1 MLKSDMELKIKELE
15 KRVLELENLPNDI
28 SVNRVRSVIGKDKHN
43 RNIDC
48 NIYQGIVGIDTKTIN
63 FEFSQS
69 IKLVPNSANAFCI
82 EFVN

>member
-1 MLKSDMELKIKELE
+1 MLKADLE
-15 KRVLELENLPNDI
+15 KEILRLEARVKELENLPNDI
-28 SVNRVRSVIGKDKHN
+28 SVNRIRTIIGKDKHN